1 MGGGGIVHPMQFSY
15 ETLQQGGAHVW
26 LFIPGAI
33 VLGALHGLEPGH
45 SKTMMAAFI
54 IAIRGTVFQ
63 AVLLG
68 VSAAVSHS
76 LIIWL
81 LAAGALRYGATWNAE
96 TVEPYFHLLS
106 AALILAMAAWMF
118 WRTRRNLRAAHEHHH
133 HHHHH
138 GHDDAKK
145 FETPWGE
152 VKLTV
157 FEKDVP
163 PVFRLIFP
171 ENVHHALKPED
182 VTVETLR
189 VGGAQETY
197 SFAAGEGYFE
207 STTEIPEPH
216 EFDLTLT
223 VTHEGKPHLYLA
235 QFREHDHDHGH
246 HHDDHDHDH
255 GAEYEDEHEAEHA
268 AEMRSWLKNRQV
280 TTAQIIA
287 FGLTGGLMPCPA
299 AFTVL
304 LVCLQVKQFTLGF
317 ALVGAFSFGLALTMV
332 SVGAVA
338 AWSVHHAERK
348 FRGFGEIMRKA
359 PYISCGVL
367 IVLACFLAW
376 QGWHGLVALRAVH

>member
-1 MGGGGIVHPMQFSY
+1 MNFTY
-15 ETLQQGGAHVW
+15 ETLQQGTAHAW
-26 LFIPGAI
+26 LYIPVAI

-54 IAIRGTVFQ
+54 IAIRGTIFQ

-68 VSAAVSHS
+68 LSAAISHS
-76 LIIWL
+76 LLIWL

-106 AALILAMAAWMF
+106 AVIILGLAAWMF
-118 WRTRRNLRAAHEHHH
+118 WRTRRSIRAAHEH

-145 FETPWGE
+145 FETPWGT
-152 VKLTV
+152 VTLAV
-157 FEKDVP
+157 FEENVP
-163 PVFRLIFP
+163 PVFRVVFP
-171 ENVHHALKPED
+171 EGIRGALRPADLK
-182 VTVETLR
+182 VETLR

-197 SFAAGEGYFE
+197 SFAAREGYFE
-207 STTEIPEPH
+207 STSDIPEPH

-235 QFREHDHDHGH
+235 QYREGGHHHHHDHDHSHDHSHDH
-246 HHDDHDHDH
+246 HHH
-255 GAEYEDEHEAEHA
+255 GSEYEDEHEAEHA
-268 AEMRSWLKNRQV
+268 AEIRSWLQNRQV

-287 FGLTGGLMPCPA
+287 FGLTGGLIPCPA

-304 LVCLQVKQFTLGF
+304 LVCLQVKQFVLGF
-317 ALVGAFSFGLALTMV
+317 VLVGAFSFGLALTMV
-332 SVGAVA
+332 SVGVMA
-338 AWSVHHAERK
+338 AWSVHHAEKK

-359 PYISCGVL
+359 PYVSCLVL
-367 IVLACFLAW
+367 VVLAGFLAW
-376 QGWHGLVALRAVH
+376 QGWHGLAALHAPR

>member
-1 MGGGGIVHPMQFSY
+1 MTTFTEV
-15 ETLQQGGAHVW
+15 LQQGTSHAW
-26 LFIPGAI
+26 LFIPTAI

-54 IAIRGTVFQ
+54 IAIRGTIFQ

-68 VSAAVSHS
+68 VSAAISHS

-81 LAAGALRYGATWNAE
+81 LAAGALRYGAKWNAE
-96 TVEPYFHLLS
+96 KVEPYFHLLS
-106 AALILAMAAWMF
+106 AVIILALAAWMF
-118 WRTRRNLRAAHEHHH
+118 WRTRRSVRAAHEHHH

-138 GHDDAKK
+138 GHDDVKK

-171 ENVHHALKPED
+171 ETVHQVLKPAD

-189 VGGAQETY
+189 IGGAQESY
-197 SFAAGEGYFE
+197 AFAVREGYFE

-216 EFDLTLT
+216 EFDLTLR

-235 QFREHDHDHGH
+235 QFREHDHSHDYH
-246 HHDDHDHDH
+246 HVH
-255 GAEYEDEHEAEHA
+255 GADYEDEHEAEHA
-268 AEMRSWLKNRQV
+268 AEIRSWLNNRQV

-332 SVGAVA
+332 SVGVIA
-338 AWSVHHAERK
+338 AWSVHHAEKK

-359 PYISCGVL
+359 PYVSCVVL
-367 IVLACFLAW
+367 VVLAGFLAW
-376 QGWHGLVALRAVH
+376 QGWHGLASLRALP